1 MPRVLLLLPT
11 TTYRTEAFV
20 GAASRLGVDVTVASE
35 QPNTLARLN
44 PAGLLTLDFKDPK
57 IAAQRVVEFSTS
69 HRIDAVVSVDSQVVV
84 VGAAI
89 SVALG
94 LRHNSVESVTAAQ
107 DKHRMRQRFKQ
118 AGVPS
123 PQFTLCS
130 LDQDRTTLAGRVDF
144 PCVVKPL
151 SLAASQGVIRADDR
165 GQFIRAVNR
174 LEAILK
180 REHGTSAAS
189 DTSGEGRAQSQVR
202 SPASS
207 RQFLVEQFVGG
218 PEVALEGMLTRGEL
232 HMLALFDKPD
242 PLHGPFFEETIYVT
256 PSRRVAEMQ
265 EEIAQC
271 AAQAARALGL
281 TEGPIHAELRLA
293 KDGPSVIE
301 VNARSIGGLCSRV
314 LRFGT
319 GMSLE
324 ELIIRHA
331 LEEDFELPERQT
343 QAAGVMMIPTAR
355 AGRLIE
361 IRGLDEAKV
370 VNGIEDVTISA
381 HLGQR
386 LVPLPE
392 GSRYL
397 GFIFARA
404 ESPEAVEGALRAS
417 HAKLEFVIEASVSRT
432 REDDRTSP
440 AIKSVEDVRCAKA
453 ADKTS

>member
-20 GAASRLGVDVTVASE
+20 GAAQKLGVDVTIGSE
-35 QPNTLARLN
+35 KPSALTSLN
-44 PAGLLTLDFKDPK
+44 PTALLTLRFNDPAH
-57 IAAQRVVEFSTS
+57 AARQAAEFSAK
-69 HRIDAVVSVDSQVVV
+69 HPIDALVPVDGQVIA

-89 SVALG
+89 GELLG
-94 LRHNSVESVTAAQ
+94 LRHNSIESIAAAQ
-107 DKHRMRQRFKQ
+107 DKHRARQLFEQ

-123 PQFTLCS
+123 PDYRLCS
-130 LDQDRTTLAGRVDF
+130 LDVDHRVLANDIQY

-151 SLAASQGVIRADDR
+151 TLSASQGVIRADNAEE
-165 GQFIRAVNR
+165 FIQAVDR
-174 LEAILK
+174 LETILK
-180 REHGTSAAS
+180 REHDMPSAADAFGNGS
-189 DTSGEGRAQSQVR
+189 AQSRVR
-202 SPASS
+202 SPESS
-207 RQFLVEQFVGG
+207 RHFLVEQFVGG

-232 HMLALFDKPD
+232 RVLALFDKPD
-242 PLHGPFFEETIYVT
+242 PLDGPFFEETIYVT
-256 PSRRVAEMQ
+256 PSRLAAETQ
-265 EEIAQC
+265 QEIAQC

-281 TEGPIHAELRLA
+281 TEGPIHAELRLT

-301 VNARSIGGLCSRV
+301 VNPRSIGGLCSRV

-319 GMSLE
+319 GLSLE

-331 LEEDFELPERQT
+331 LEADCELPQRQC

-361 IRGLDEAKV
+361 VRGLDEAKMV
-370 VNGIEDVTISA
+370 SGIEDVTISA

-404 ESPEAVEGALRAS
+404 DSPQTVEAALRES
-417 HAKLEFVIEASVSRT
+417 HSRLGFVMEPTVGPP
-432 REDDRTSP
+432 REDDSTSL
-440 AIKSVEDVRCAKA
+440 SERSTEDV
-453 ADKTS
+453 

>member
-11 TTYRTEAFV
+11 TTYRAEAFV
-20 GAASRLGVDVTVASE
+20 GAASRLRVDVTVASE
-35 QPNTLARLN
+35 QPNTLTRLN
-44 PAGLLTLDFKDPK
+44 PAGLLTLDFKDPQK
-57 IAAQRVVEFSTS
+57 AAQRMVEFSAS
-69 HRIDAVVSVDSQVVV
+69 HRIDAVVPVDSQVVV

-89 SVALG
+89 SAALG
-94 LRHNSVESVTAAQ
+94 LRHNSVKSATAAE

-123 PQFTLCS
+123 PPFTLCS
-130 LDQDRTTLAGRVDF
+130 LDEDRTALAGRVDF

-151 SLAASQGVIRADDR
+151 SLAASQGVIRADDQ

-180 REHGTSAAS
+180 REHDARPGS
-189 DTSGEGRAQSQVR
+189 DTSGDARAQSQVR
-202 SPASS
+202 PPASS

-232 HMLALFDKPD
+232 RVLALFDKPD
-242 PLHGPFFEETIYVT
+242 PLDGPFFEETIYVT
-256 PSRRVAEMQ
+256 PSRLVAQMQ

-331 LEEDFELPERQT
+331 LEEDFELPERQW
-343 QAAGVMMIPTAR
+343 QAAGVMMVPVPR
-355 AGRLIE
+355 AGRFIE
-361 IRGLDEAKV
+361 IRGLNEAKEV
-370 VNGIEDVTISA
+370 SGVEDVTIST

-397 GFIFARA
+397 GFMFARA
-404 ESPEAVEGALRAS
+404 ESPEAVEAALRES
-417 HAKLEFVIEASVSRT
+417 HAQLEFVIEPFVD
-432 REDDRTSP
+432 REDGRTSL
-440 AIKSVEDVRCAKA
+440 AVKSTEAV
-453 ADKTS
+453 

>member
-20 GAASRLGVDVTVASE
+20 AAASGLGVDVTVASE
-35 QPNTLARLN
+35 RPNALSRLN
-44 PAGLLTLDFKDPK
+44 PAALLTLDFRDPQE
-57 IAAQRVVEFSTS
+57 AAQRVVEFSTA
-69 HRIDAVVSVDSQVVV
+69 HPIDAVVPVDSQVVV
-84 VGAAI
+84 VGASI
-89 SVALG
+89 SAALG
-94 LRHNSVESVTAAQ
+94 LRHNSVKSATAAQ
-107 DKHRMRQRFKQ
+107 DKNCMKQQFRQ

-123 PQFTLCS
+123 PKFTLCS
-130 LDQDRTTLAGRVDF
+130 LDEDREALADRVDF

-151 SLAASQGVIRADDR
+151 SLAASKGVIRADDR
-165 GQFIRAVNR
+165 GQFILAVDR
-174 LEAILK
+174 LETILQ
-180 REHGTSAAS
+180 REY
-189 DTSGEGRAQSQVR
+189 DTPTAVETCGDAEAESQVR
-202 SPASS
+202 SSALS

-232 HMLALFDKPD
+232 HTLALFDKPD
-242 PLHGPFFEETIYVT
+242 PLDGPFFEETIYVT
-256 PSRRVAEMQ
+256 PSRLDADTQ
-265 EEIAQC
+265 EEIARC
-271 AAQAARALGL
+271 AAQAAQALGL

-314 LRFGT
+314 LRFGA

-331 LEEDFELPERQT
+331 LEEEFELPRRQL
-343 QAAGVMMIPTAR
+343 QAAGVMMIPTTR
-355 AGRLIE
+355 GGRLIE
-361 IRGLDEAKV
+361 VRGLDDAKMV
-370 VNGIEDVTISA
+370 SGIEDVTISA

-404 ESPEAVEGALRAS
+404 DSAEAVEAALRES
-417 HAKLEFVIEASVSRT
+417 HAQLEFVIEPSV
-432 REDDRTSP
+432 DRTHDDDSTLP
-440 AIKSVEDVRCAKA
+440 SENPEGSDEED
-453 ADKTS
+453 S

>member
-20 GAASRLGVDVTVASE
+20 GAASRLEVDVTVASE
-35 QPNTLARLN
+35 QPNTLTRLN
-44 PAGLLTLDFKDPK
+44 PAALLTLDFK
-57 IAAQRVVEFSTS
+57 ALQEATQRVVEFSTS
-69 HRIDAVVSVDSQVVV
+69 HRIDAVVPVDSQVVV

-89 SVALG
+89 SAALG
-94 LRHNSVESVTAAQ
+94 LRHNSVESVTTAQ

-130 LDQDRTTLAGRVDF
+130 LDEDLTTLAGRVDF

-151 SLAASQGVIRADDR
+151 SLAASQGVIRADDQ

-180 REHGTSAAS
+180 REHPTSTAS
-189 DTSGEGRAQSQVR
+189 EASGDGRAQSQDR

-232 HMLALFDKPD
+232 RVLALFDKPD
-242 PLHGPFFEETIYVT
+242 PLDGPFFEETIYVT
-256 PSRRVAEMQ
+256 PSRFAAELQ

-271 AAQAARALGL
+271 AAKAVRALGL

-331 LEEDFELPERQT
+331 LEKDFETPRRQS
-343 QAAGVMMIPTAR
+343 QAAGVMMIPTVR
-355 AGRLIE
+355 AGRFIE
-361 IRGLDEAKV
+361 VRGLDEAMAV
-370 VNGIEDVTISA
+370 SGVEDVTISA

-404 ESPEAVEGALRAS
+404 ESPEAVKAALRES
-417 HAKLEFVIEASVSRT
+417 HAQLEFLIEPFVD
-432 REDDRTSP
+432 REHGRTSQT
-440 AIKSVEDVRCAKA
+440 VESTEAV
-453 ADKTS
+453 

>member
-1 MPRVLLLLPT
+1 MQRVLLLLPT
-11 TTYRTEAFV
+11 TTYRTEDFV

-35 QPNTLARLN
+35 KPNALARLN
-44 PAGLLTLDFKDPK
+44 PTGLLTLDFKDPQQ
-57 IAAQRVVEFSTS
+57 AAQQVIEFSTN
-69 HRIDAVVSVDSQVVV
+69 HRIDAVVPVDSKVVV

-89 SVALG
+89 SAALG
-94 LRHNSVESVTAAQ
+94 LRHNSVDSAIAAQ

-118 AGVPS
+118 AGVPA

-130 LDQDRTTLAGRVDF
+130 LDEDRAALANQVSF

-151 SLAASQGVIRADDR
+151 SLAASQGVIRADDEA
-165 GQFIRAVNR
+165 QFIRAANR

-180 REHGTSAAS
+180 RQRDTPPAS
-189 DTSGEGRAQSQVR
+189 DTACNSGEQVEVL
-202 SPASS
+202 SPAST

-218 PEVALEGMLTRGEL
+218 PEVALDGVLSRGEL
-232 HMLALFDKPD
+232 HVLALFDKPD
-242 PLHGPFFEETIYVT
+242 PLDGPFFEETIYVT
-256 PSRRVAEMQ
+256 PSRLAAETQEQVAQSAE
-265 EEIAQC
+265 
-271 AAQAARALGL
+271 QACRALGL

-293 KDGPSVIE
+293 SDGPSVIE

-331 LEEDFELPERQT
+331 LEEDFELPERQS
-343 QAAGVMMIPTAR
+343 QAAGVMMIPTTR
-355 AGRLIE
+355 GGVLIE
-361 IRGLDEAKV
+361 VRGLDQAKAV
-370 VNGIEDVTISA
+370 RRIEDVTISA

-397 GFIFARA
+397 GFIFSRA
-404 ESPEAVEGALRAS
+404 PSPELVEAALRES
-417 HAKLEFVIEASVSRT
+417 HAQLEFVIE
-432 REDDRTSP
+432 P
-440 AIKSVEDVRCAKA
+440 AVA
-453 ADKTS
+453 

>member
-11 TTYRTEAFV
+11 TSYRTEAFV
-20 GAASRLGVDVTVASE
+20 RAATRLGVEVTAASE
-35 QPNTLARLN
+35 QPNALARLN
-44 PAGLLTLDFKDPK
+44 PAGLLTLDFKNPQA
-57 IAAQRVVEFSTS
+57 AAQRVVEFSAS
-69 HRIDAVVSVDSQVVV
+69 HRIDAVVPVDSKVVV

-89 SVALG
+89 SAALG
-94 LRHNSVESVTAAQ
+94 LSHNSVESAAAAQ
-107 DKHRMRQRFKQ
+107 DKHRMRQRFQQ

-123 PQFTLCS
+123 PPFTLCS
-130 LDQDRTTLAGRVDF
+130 LDEDRAALAGRVEF

-151 SLAASQGVIRADDR
+151 SLSASQGVIRADDQR
-165 GQFIRAVNR
+165 QFVCAVNR

-180 REHGTSAAS
+180 REYSTPPAS
-189 DTSGEGRAQSQVR
+189 NTDGESQSQLQ

-218 PEVALEGMLTRGEL
+218 SEVALEGMLTRGEL
-232 HMLALFDKPD
+232 HVLALFDKPD
-242 PLHGPFFEETIYVT
+242 PLDGPFFEETIYIT
-256 PSRRVAEMQ
+256 PSRFAAEMQ
-265 EEIAQC
+265 AEIAQC

-281 TEGPIHAELRLA
+281 TEGPIHAELRVT

-331 LEEDFELPERQT
+331 IEGDFQLPKRLS

-361 IRGLDEAKV
+361 VRGLDGAKAV
-370 VNGIEDVTISA
+370 GGIEDVTISV
-381 HLGQR
+381 HRGQR

-397 GFIFARA
+397 GFIFARGD
-404 ESPEAVEGALRAS
+404 SPEAVETALRES
-417 HAKLEFVIEASVSRT
+417 HAQLEFLIEPTVNRT
-432 REDDRTSP
+432 REDGHTSP
-440 AIKSVEDVRCAKA
+440 ADKSTEAV
-453 ADKTS
+453 

>member
-35 QPNTLARLN
+35 QLNTLTRLN
-44 PAGLLTLDFKDPK
+44 AAGLLTLDFKDPQR
-57 IAAQRVVEFSTS
+57 AAQRVVEFSAS
-69 HRIDAVVSVDSQVVV
+69 HRIDAVVPVDSQVVV

-89 SVALG
+89 SAALG
-94 LRHNSVESVTAAQ
+94 LRHNSVESATAAQ
-107 DKHRMRQRFKQ
+107 DKHRMRQQFKQ
-118 AGVPS
+118 AGVPT
-123 PQFTLCS
+123 PPFTLCS
-130 LDQDRTTLAGRVDF
+130 LDEDRAALAGRVDF

-151 SLAASQGVIRADDR
+151 SLAASQGVIRADDQR
-165 GQFIRAVNR
+165 QFILAVNR
-174 LEAILK
+174 LDAILK
-180 REHGTSAAS
+180 S
-189 DTSGEGRAQSQVR
+189 R
-202 SPASS
+202 STPASS
-207 RQFLVEQFVGG
+207 RQFLVEEFVGG

-232 HMLALFDKPD
+232 RVLALFDKPD
-242 PLHGPFFEETIYVT
+242 PLDGPFFEETIYVT
-256 PSRRVAEMQ
+256 PSRLAAEMQ

-271 AAQAARALGL
+271 AEQAARALGL

-293 KDGPSVIE
+293 KDGPSMIE

-319 GMSLE
+319 AMSLE
-324 ELIIRHA
+324 ELIIRCA
-331 LEEDFELPERQT
+331 LEGDFELPKRQS
-343 QAAGVMMIPTAR
+343 QATGVMMIPTPR

-361 IRGLDEAKV
+361 VRGIDEAKAV
-370 VNGIEDVTISA
+370 SGVEDVTLSA

-404 ESPEAVEGALRAS
+404 DSPEAVEAALRES
-417 HAKLEFVIEASVSRT
+417 HAQLGFVIA
-432 REDDRTSP
+432 
-440 AIKSVEDVRCAKA
+440 
-453 ADKTS
+453 